1 MQIEQNRQAQTELL
15 EALVRN
21 MVRQGGGGAG
31 RRDDFS
37 DFLRT
42 QSPTFTR
49 AEDRL
54 DADHWLRTIEQKLT
68 LLRCEDHEKALFTS
82 HQLQG
87 AVDAWWMN
95 YLAMHHTNHWVSWAE
110 FWVFYSIS

>member
-1 MQIEQNRQAQTELL
+1 MQIEQNRQAQTVLL

-21 MVRQGGGGAG
+21 MAPHGGGGVG
-31 RRDDFS
+31 HRDDFL

-49 AEDRL
+49 AEDPL
-54 DADHWLRTIEQKLT
+54 DADHWLCTIEQKLT
-68 LLRCEDHEKALFTS
+68 LLRCEDHEKALFAT

-87 AVDAWWMN
+87 VAGVGWSN
-95 YLAMHHTNHWVSWAE
+95 YLDMHPANHRVSLAK
-110 FWVFYSIS
+110 FR